1 MTIRAWLPSMAVIG
15 LALTAGCGS
24 NNPKLQAPKTP
35 PPPPAPVAPVAPVPA
50 PVDPITA
57 LISTSQQHYET
68 GERELKVG
76 HLDRARSEFD
86 RALDVLLSRRTAPG
100 PTPACAS
107 SSIAWSTE
115 STHRR

>member
-15 LALTAGCGS
+15 LALTCRPADPTTEAADAQGA
-24 NNPKLQAPKTP
+24 APCP
-35 PPPPAPVAPVAPVPA
+35 QRRSRRSRPRLP

-57 LISTSQQHYET
+57 LITTSQQHFET

-86 RALDVLLSRRTAPG
+86 RALDVLLESPYGARTDARLR
-100 PTPACAS
+100 AHFDRLVDRINA
-107 SSIAWSTE
+107 
-115 STHRR
+115 